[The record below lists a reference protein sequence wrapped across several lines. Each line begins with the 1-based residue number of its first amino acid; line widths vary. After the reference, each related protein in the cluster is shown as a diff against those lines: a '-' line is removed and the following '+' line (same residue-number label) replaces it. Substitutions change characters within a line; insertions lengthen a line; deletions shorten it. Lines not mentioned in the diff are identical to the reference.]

1 MFYLLLTFT
10 VAYLLFT
17 LFIISGLFK
26 HNILPI
32 SNSVSLPFVSIIIA
46 ARNEETNL
54 PPLIND
60 LIKQEYPLGKF
71 EIIIINDRS
80 IDSTQKI
87 LDEASEN
94 YSFIKNIKINKM
106 SEEMTP
112 KKHAIDLGIK
122 ESKGEVIIATDAD
135 CRVGSL
141 WVASMTYNLINKN
154 GVVIGYSEI
163 DDKTGTFFERYQKL
177 DFLAIITANAGAAG
191 WNHYWSGTGQNLAY
205 FKKDYLEIG
214 GFEPVKD
221 QISGDD
227 MYLVQA
233 ISNLKGGHVNIDPN
247 SHVRTKAMS
256 SIEDFINQRIRWS
269 SNSKSNFKNTP
280 IFFMFLIVSFFENL
294 LILFSIILFKK
305 GFFMWGI
312 KALVDGIVILFG
324 ARLFDKHFD
333 IKTYFFWAILQPL
346 YIPFI
351 GALGLFN
358 KFSWKK

>member
-1 MFYLLLTFT
+1 MFYLLLIFT
-10 VAYLLFT
+10 VAYLVFT

-32 SNSVSLPFVSIIIA
+32 SNSFTLPFVSIIIA
-46 ARNEETNL
+46 ARNEEINL

-71 EIIIINDRS
+71 EIIIVNDRS
-80 IDSTQKI
+80 SDSTQKI

-94 YSFIKNIKINKM
+94 YSFIKNVKVDKKSKEI
-106 SEEMTP
+106 TP
-112 KKHAIDLGIK
+112 KKHALDLGIK
-122 ESKGEVIIATDAD
+122 KSTGEIIITTDAD
-135 CRVGSL
+135 CRVGPL
-141 WVASMTYNLINKN
+141 WIASMTYNLINKN
-154 GVVIGYSEI
+154 GVIIGYSEV
-163 DDKTGTFFERYQKL
+163 DDKKGTLFEKYQKI

-221 QISGDD
+221 KVSGDD

-233 ISNLKGGHVNIDPN
+233 ISNLKTGHANIDPN
-247 SHVRTKAMS
+247 SHVKTKAMS
-256 SIEDFINQRIRWS
+256 SIKDFINQRIRWS

-280 IFFMFLIVSFFENL
+280 IFFMFLVVSFFENL
-294 LILFSIILFKK
+294 LILFSIILLKK
-305 GFFMWGI
+305 GFVVWGI
-312 KALVDGIVILFG
+312 KVLVDGIIIFLG
-324 ARLFDKHFD
+324 TRLFEKLFD

-351 GALGLFN
+351 GTLGLFN